1 MLAKKQVPVLC
12 YHHIKDFTGREST
25 VTKDYIV
32 PIANFKEQMKS
43 LADSGYQ
50 TILPEDYNNY
60 LQYGTPLPPK
70 PVMIT
75 FDDTD
80 EEQYTIGAPKW
91 KNMASKARILL

>member
-1 MLAKKQVPVLC
+1 
-12 YHHIKDFTGREST
+12 
-25 VTKDYIV
+25 
-32 PIANFKEQMKS
+32 MKS

-80 EEQYTIGAPKW
+80 EEQYTIGAPEMEKYGF
-91 KNMASKARILL
+91 KGTYLL